1 VNTGVNDFVED
12 GILLSEISNNS
23 KVDLENS
30 VVQQQH
36 EENNISMN
44 SSTSTKT
51 PPQKYYIFFSIV
63 FIQILYALKNENF

>member
-1 VNTGVNDFVED
+1 MNTGVVNDFVED

-51 PPQKYYIFFSIV
+51 PPQKYYIFFFNCFYTI
-63 FIQILYALKNENF
+63 FLCTKK